1 MSTKSAETNPATLR
15 AAPASGHGGLLGGL
29 KMILD
34 TYRKSWQRRAA
45 AATLQSLDDHLL
57 KDIGLDRSE
66 IMSVVYGLE
75 TDTTRRGRF

>member
-1 MSTKSAETNPATLR
+1 MSTNSAETNPAIII
-15 AAPASGHGGLLGGL
+15 AAPASGHGGILGGL

-34 TYRKSWQRRAA
+34 TYRKAWERRAA
-45 AATLQSLDDHLL
+45 AATLQSLGDHLL

-66 IMSVVYGLE
+66 IMSMVYGLK